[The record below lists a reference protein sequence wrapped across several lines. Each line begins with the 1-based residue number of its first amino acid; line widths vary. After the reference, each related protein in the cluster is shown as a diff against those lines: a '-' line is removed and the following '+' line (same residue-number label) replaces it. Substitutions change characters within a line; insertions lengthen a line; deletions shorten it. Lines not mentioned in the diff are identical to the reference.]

1 MITNDEAVNS
11 VYEAIDIIEQLPISE
26 SNLNAVQRLKGL
38 IQWLEVL
45 NEQIAEWESETNES
59 FVPPLNKEEV

>member
-1 MITNDEAVNS
+1 MITNDEAMDS

-26 SNLNAVQRLKGL
+26 SNLTAVQRLKGL
-38 IQWLEVL
+38 NRWLEVL

-59 FVPPLNKEEV
+59 FVPPLNKEK